1 MHWRY
6 SLFVFAQGDWSGF
19 MNKIQDVI
27 PEDKQPEL
35 IDTIA
40 KGQFSMRILYEQF
53 SNILKMGPMS
63 QVMSLIPGF
72 SNALMPK
79 GAPPP

>member
-1 MHWRY
+1 MCVIDR
-6 SLFVFAQGDWSGF
+6 QGDWGGF
-19 MNKIQDVI
+19 MDKVQDVI
-27 PEDKQPEL
+27 PDDGKQPEFL
-35 IDTIA
+35 DTIV

-72 SNALMPK
+72 SNAVMPQ
-79 GAPPP
+79 GERGHG